1 MMALLLPATAV
12 GKEHGC
18 TAAAAT
24 TMGDCPNTAVEDDT
38 DVLKVGHTQYGTSEE
53 HR

>member
-1 MMALLLPATAV
+1 MMALMLPAMAV

-18 TAAAAT
+18 TAAATA

>member
-1 MMALLLPATAV
+1 MAV

-18 TAAAAT
+18 TAAATT

>member
-1 MMALLLPATAV
+1 MMALLRPATAV

-18 TAAAAT
+18 TVAAT